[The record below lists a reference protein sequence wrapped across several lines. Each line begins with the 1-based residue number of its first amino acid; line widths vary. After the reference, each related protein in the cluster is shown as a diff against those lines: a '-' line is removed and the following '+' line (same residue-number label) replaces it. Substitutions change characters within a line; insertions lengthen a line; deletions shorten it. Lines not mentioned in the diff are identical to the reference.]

1 MESSDVHLKEIA
13 YRQYIHMHIHIYQLR
28 TSEWIFPL
36 RNIKTLLLYR
46 EKANRIVGTAT
57 CLKTRALLLDSR
69 FDD

>member
-1 MESSDVHLKEIA
+1 
-13 YRQYIHMHIHIYQLR
+13 MHIHIYQLR